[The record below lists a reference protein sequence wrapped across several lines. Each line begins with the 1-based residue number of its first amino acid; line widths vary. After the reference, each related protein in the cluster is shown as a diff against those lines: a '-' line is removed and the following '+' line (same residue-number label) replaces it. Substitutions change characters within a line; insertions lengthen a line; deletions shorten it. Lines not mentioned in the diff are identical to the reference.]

1 MAAVTPGPAPRSE
14 GAMAKTSTG
23 RAMFLNERGPSAWKS
38 AFSARLTWSNTWRE
52 MQMPPGSAMPSSR
65 AATLMPSP

>member
-1 MAAVTPGPAPRSE
+1 
-14 GAMAKTSTG
+14 
-23 RAMFLNERGPSAWKS
+23 MFFKVRGPSAWKS
-38 AFSARLTWSNTWRE
+38 ALIERLTWSNTWRE